1 MSNKPAPGVL
11 FVLSAPSG
19 AGKSSI
25 CRELRKLNPDLYEST
40 SYTTRPMRAG
50 EAEGVDYHFVDRKQF
65 EQMAAAGA
73 FVEWAEVHGNCYGTA
88 RTTLEQAS
96 GEGRDILL
104 DIDVQGA
111 EQLRASDVDGVFIFI
126 LPPSMAELRQRLAG
140 RNTDSAETIERRM
153 VNAVREIREAVKSDY
168 IVVNAELPSAVATV
182 QAILVAEKSR
192 RNRVLNSLP
201 AEFGL

>member
-1 MSNKPAPGVL
+1 
-11 FVLSAPSG
+11 
-19 AGKSSI
+19 
-25 CRELRKLNPDLYEST
+25 
-40 SYTTRPMRAG
+40 MRAG

-111 EQLRASDVDGVFIFI
+111 EQLRASDVDGVRITSYNVCYTK
-126 LPPSMAELRQRLAG
+126 LLRCWRG
-140 RNTDSAETIERRM
+140 WGS
-153 VNAVREIREAVKSDY
+153 
-168 IVVNAELPSAVATV
+168 
-182 QAILVAEKSR
+182 
-192 RNRVLNSLP
+192 
-201 AEFGL
+201 

>member
-1 MSNKPAPGVL
+1 
-11 FVLSAPSG
+11 
-19 AGKSSI
+19 
-25 CRELRKLNPDLYEST
+25 
-40 SYTTRPMRAG
+40 
-50 EAEGVDYHFVDRKQF
+50 
-65 EQMAAAGA
+65 
-73 FVEWAEVHGNCYGTA
+73 
-88 RTTLEQAS
+88 
-96 GEGRDILL
+96 
-104 DIDVQGA
+104 
-111 EQLRASDVDGVFIFI
+111 
-126 LPPSMAELRQRLAG
+126 MAELRQRLAG